1 MTIVASRYRLLAP
14 LGQGGMGTV
23 WRAVDELLRQ
33 EVAVKEVRLPP
44 ELDHA
49 ARAELTERTLREAR
63 AAARLRSHPSIVTV
77 HDVVM
82 DGGRP
87 WIVMELIHGRSL
99 DQIVRTDGPLSPRQT
114 AWVGR
119 HVLDALGAAHAMGVL
134 HRDVKPG
141 NVLLTD
147 DGRVLLTDFGI
158 ATVAGDAALTQTG
171 LLTGSPGYI
180 APERLRGEDDGPAAD
195 LWSLGATLY
204 TAVEGS
210 PGFSGPNAA
219 AVMAAVLL
227 RDPAPA
233 RLAGPLAPLLA
244 ALLEKDP
251 QRRCTAEQAAHRLH
265 DIAQGDTPTT
275 IPAHREPPVK
285 RRRTLVVAGALAL
298 AVCGTAATAIWLNLP
313 PATPNANADPSPKSP
328 KSAKSAK
335 PSPTKSVVKLF
346 GRVPDACKL
355 LTNVRARTLLGG
367 TARRQV
373 LSTSQCQWQGAGNA
387 SVMVTTYRTP
397 TVKSCGLNLD
407 GMVTRGKDER
417 ARHPD
422 TKLRSARV
430 VGDRTAAY
438 TRRDPDVA
446 AGFHNTQVSFCLA
459 NLLAYVNYVGPRPG
473 YGTADQA
480 AKHVAAALKARR

>member
-33 EVAVKEVRLPP
+33 EVAVKEVRLPA

-99 DQIVRTDGPLSPRQT
+99 DQIVRTDGPLSPRQA

-171 LLTGSPGYI
+171 LLNGSPGYI

-204 TAVEGS
+204 TAVEGG

-219 AVMAAVLL
+219 AVMAAVLM

-251 QRRCTAEQAAHRLH
+251 QRRCTAEQTAHWLH
-265 DIAQGDTPTT
+265 DIAQGDTPST
-275 IPAHREPPVK
+275 IPARREAPVK
-285 RRRTLVVAGALAL
+285 RRRTLVVAGALAV
-298 AVCGTAATAIWLNLP
+298 AVCGMAATAIWLNLP
-313 PATPNANADPSPKSP
+313 PATPDASADPSPKSP
-328 KSAKSAK
+328 KSAK

-346 GRVPDACKL
+346 GQVPDACKL

-422 TKLRSARV
+422 TKLRSTRV

-459 NLLAYVNYVGPRPG
+459 NLLAYVNYLGPRPG

>member
-99 DQIVRTDGPLSPRQT
+99 DQIVRTDGPLSPRQA

-171 LLTGSPGYI
+171 LLNGSPGYI

-204 TAVEGS
+204 TAVEGG

-251 QRRCTAEQAAHRLH
+251 HRRCTAEQTAHWLH
-265 DIAQGDTPTT
+265 DIAQGDTPSTL
-275 IPAHREPPVK
+275 PARREPPVK
-285 RRRTLVVAGALAL
+285 RRRTLVVAGALAV

-313 PATPNANADPSPKSP
+313 PATPDTLAEPSSKSP
-328 KSAKSAK
+328 TSAK
-335 PSPTKSVVKLF
+335 PSPTKIAVKLF
-346 GRVPDACKL
+346 RQQPSTCKL
-355 LTNVRARTLLGG
+355 LTNVQARTLLGG
-367 TARRQV
+367 TARRKFP
-373 LSTSQCQWQGAGNA
+373 STMRCQWQGAGNA
-387 SVMVTTYRTP
+387 SVTVTTYRTP

-407 GMVTRGKDER
+407 GMVTLAKDER
-417 ARHPD
+417 MRHPD
-422 TKLRSARV
+422 TKLRSVRV
-430 VGDRTAAY
+430 VGDSTYAY

-459 NLLAYVNYVGPRPG
+459 NVLAYVNYLGPRPG

-480 AKHVAAALKARR
+480 AKHVAAALKALR